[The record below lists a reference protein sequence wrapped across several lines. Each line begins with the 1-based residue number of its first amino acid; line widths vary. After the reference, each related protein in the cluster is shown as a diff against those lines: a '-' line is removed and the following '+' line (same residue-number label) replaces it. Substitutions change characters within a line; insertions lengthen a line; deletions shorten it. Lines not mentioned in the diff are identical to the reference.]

1 MKRIEKIISSIQ
13 TILGFLSLLG
23 LSFSFYFLESIRPKM
38 IRFETITAVEESRI
52 NIFGITLILLIAF
65 SLVSLYKIVQ
75 YLKKVKKI
83 SFYDLVLLSLAILSF
98 LFVFGD
104 LALISDIGKQ
114 HKHGLAQPEWF
125 VLYPVLGFQF
135 LSSAILT
142 YAGLFR
148 LRKKVKNE
156 PVARD
161 INIYILVQYVGAVCG
176 FLGLSFTILNFG
188 FPRPLWMIKTHITA
202 TSIFLLIPY
211 LLVVLFWFI
220 VKIKEK
226 PKQWYDEKQMQEMG
240 RSSLFTL
247 LSSVIVVSF
256 LFVLNFNSLEQLLSV
271 LWFPFYIFLTLFLF
285 CGANLW
291 FSFKD

>member
-1 MKRIEKIISSIQ
+1 MKKIEKIISSIQ
-13 TILGFLSLLG
+13 TVLGFLSLLG

-83 SFYDLVLLSLAILSF
+83 SFYDLILLSLAILVF

-156 PVARD
+156 PVATD

-226 PKQWYDEKQMQEMG
+226 PKQWYDEKQIQEMG

>member
-1 MKRIEKIISSIQ
+1 MKKIEKIISSIQ
-13 TILGFLSLLG
+13 TVLGFLSLLG

-83 SFYDLVLLSLAILSF
+83 SFYDLILLSLAILVF

-226 PKQWYDEKQMQEMG
+226 PKQWYDEKQIQEMG

>member
-83 SFYDLVLLSLAILSF
+83 SFYDLILLSLAILVF

-226 PKQWYDEKQMQEMG
+226 PKQWYDEKQIQEMG

>member
-65 SLVSLYKIVQ
+65 SLISLYKIVQ

-83 SFYDLVLLSLAILSF
+83 SFYDLILLSLAILVF

>member
-1 MKRIEKIISSIQ
+1 MKKIEKIISSIQ
-13 TILGFLSLLG
+13 TVLGFLSLLG

-156 PVARD
+156 PVATD

-220 VKIKEK
+220 VKI
-226 PKQWYDEKQMQEMG
+226 G
-240 RSSLFTL
+240 
-247 LSSVIVVSF
+247 
-256 LFVLNFNSLEQLLSV
+256 LSV
-271 LWFPFYIFLTLFLF
+271 KNG
-285 CGANLW
+285 C
-291 FSFKD
+291 

>member
-1 MKRIEKIISSIQ
+1 MKKIEKIISSIQ
-13 TILGFLSLLG
+13 TVLGFLSLLG

-83 SFYDLVLLSLAILSF
+83 SFYDLILLSLAILVF

>member
-1 MKRIEKIISSIQ
+1 
-13 TILGFLSLLG
+13 
-23 LSFSFYFLESIRPKM
+23 M

-83 SFYDLVLLSLAILSF
+83 SFYDLILLSLAILVF

>member
-1 MKRIEKIISSIQ
+1 MKKIEKIISSIQ
-13 TILGFLSLLG
+13 TVLGFLSLLG

-156 PVARD
+156 PVATD

>member
-1 MKRIEKIISSIQ
+1 MKKIEKIISSIQ
-13 TILGFLSLLG
+13 TVLGFLSLLG

>member
-1 MKRIEKIISSIQ
+1 MKKIEKIISSIQ
-13 TILGFLSLLG
+13 TVLGFLSLLG

-65 SLVSLYKIVQ
+65 SLISLYKIVQ

-83 SFYDLVLLSLAILSF
+83 SFYDLILLSLAILVF